1 MAGATKISPT
11 TRVTENQM
19 SSDVSTDVRA
29 NRVRWLRMLWSGG
42 LTQGHNRLATYRDD
56 FDYEFCCLGVGKM
69 AVLNVQPH
77 EVGGGPFMTREEAD
91 LLGIVDP
98 DQQTFAGWNDDDG
111 MTFREIAVQLAER
124 FGIAAEEYQAADE
137 TAETAA
143 VEPCKVPRELVPV

>member
-1 MAGATKISPT
+1 
-11 TRVTENQM
+11 M

-42 LTQGHNRLATYRDD
+42 LTQGHNRLATYDD
-56 FDYEFCCLGVGKM
+56 GDYEFCCLGVGKM
-69 AVLNVQPH
+69 AVLNLQPH
-77 EVGGGPFMTREEAD
+77 EVGTGPFMTREEAD

-137 TAETAA
+137 TAATAA
-143 VEPCKVPRELVPV
+143 VEFCQVSVPPMTRELEPV